1 MSNKKKTTSK
11 KAYIAVDIRDDE
23 VIATGDIK
31 YVLEMIQSWVENGD
45 YDSAEDVTDAIKIF
59 ELGPER
65 PLFVYSKLEITVG

>member
-1 MSNKKKTTSK
+1 MSKKKTNK
-11 KAYIAVDIRDDE
+11 KQAYIAVDIRDDE

-31 YVLEMIQSWVENGD
+31 YILEMVQSWIENGE